1 MDTQAELCKIYE
13 EAVGSVADGLTGVYT
28 HGIFQAF
35 LAEECNRCNRYG
47 EGFSLALIDVDFLGK
62 LNAQK
67 GPLKGDQALKKI
79 AMILNSC
86 KRSVDI
92 AARYSGGLFAVLYP
106 KTNAEE
112 AFQASER
119 IRATVDNHLNS
130 SPTISIGIAAYPEH
144 GLSKETLMTAAH
156 QALKEAKLKGHNKT
170 VVWEKEESR
179 PSKESTR
186 LLVVDDDERN
196 LKLIESMLRIHQYEV
211 VKAFSGEEALSA
223 LRQTEFDL
231 ILSDVMMPGMD
242 GFELC
247 RRIKQNSST
256 RLVPIIMLTALDDIA
271 SKVKAIE
278 SGADDFMNKPPNK
291 MELFARIKS
300 LVSLK
305 RIHSKMTSIRNV
317 VFSLA
322 NTVEAKD
329 GYTQGH
335 IERVSN
341 LSVCIGRRIG
351 LNESELDAL
360 KLGGA
365 LHDIGKIAVPDDILN
380 KPGPLTAA
388 EWEIMKKHTDI
399 GFKICLPLKDNLG
412 MALSVVRHHHE
423 KLDGSGYPDA
433 LKGDQISMVA
443 RIMAVVDIYDAL
455 ITDRPYRKG
464 MSQENAL
471 RILEEEAQK
480 GKLDASVIEH
490 LKTFVSSS
498 PAQPS
503 LEDAPC
509 VLGREDIKISDGG
522 GGAELLRQIE
532 CGQRIPAAPVTLRQ
546 K

>member
-1 MDTQAELCKIYE
+1 VT
-13 EAVGSVADGLTGVYT
+13 DGLTGVYN

-47 EGFSLALIDVDFLGK
+47 EGFSLALIDVDFLSK

-67 GPLKGDQALKKI
+67 GPLEGDQALKKI
-79 AMILNSC
+79 AEILISC

-92 AARYSGGLFAVLYP
+92 AARYSGDLFAVLYP
-106 KTNAEE
+106 KTHAHE
-112 AFQASER
+112 AFHSAER
-119 IRATVDNHLNS
+119 IRATVENQFNS
-130 SPTISIGIAAYPEH
+130 FPTISIGIAAYPEH
-144 GLSKETLMTAAH
+144 ALSEESLMAAA
-156 QALKEAKLKGHNKT
+156 QEALREAKLRGHNKT
-170 VVWEKEESR
+170 VVWENGESR
-179 PSKESTR
+179 PSKDSSR
-186 LLVVDDDERN
+186 LLIVDDDDRN
-196 LKLIESMLRIHQYEV
+196 LKLIESMLRVHQYEV
-211 VKAFSGEEALSA
+211 VKASSGEEALSA
-223 LRQTEFDL
+223 LRQTDFDL
-231 ILSDVMMPGMD
+231 ILSDVMMPCMD

-247 RRIKQNSST
+247 RRIKQNTST
-256 RLVPIIMLTALDDIA
+256 RLVPVIMLTALDDSQ

-278 SGADDFMNKPPNK
+278 AGADDFMNKPPNK

-305 RIHSKMTSIRNV
+305 RINSKMTSIRNV
-317 VFSLA
+317 IFSLA

-341 LSVCIGRRIG
+341 LSVCIGKRIG
-351 LNESELDAL
+351 LTESEIEAL

-365 LHDIGKIAVPDDILN
+365 LHDIGKIAVPDHILN
-380 KPGPLTAA
+380 KPGPLSPE

-433 LKGDQISMVA
+433 LRAEQIPMVA

-464 MSQENAL
+464 MSREDAL
-471 RILEEEAQK
+471 RILDEEGHA
-480 GKLDASVIEH
+480 GKLDASVIGH
-490 LKTFVSSS
+490 LKTFISSLPNES
-498 PAQPS
+498 FWGNAIC
-503 LEDAPC
+503 EA
-509 VLGREDIKISDGG
+509 
-522 GGAELLRQIE
+522 
-532 CGQRIPAAPVTLRQ
+532 
-546 K
+546 